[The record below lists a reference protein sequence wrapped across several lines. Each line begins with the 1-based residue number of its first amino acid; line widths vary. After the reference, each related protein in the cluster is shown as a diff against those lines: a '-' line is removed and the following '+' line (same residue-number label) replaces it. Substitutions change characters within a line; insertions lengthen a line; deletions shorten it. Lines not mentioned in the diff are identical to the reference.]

1 MWNSIDLSYLI
12 RYARWKK
19 ISQHLPSS
27 PVLNHPYMTRPE
39 PDTCT
44 SSTDTGEEES
54 MDTVEED
61 ELWGRIMLLYLY
73 LYTGNY
79 SLRFIF
85 APFALLSAGEFKT
98 GQIPISHI

>member
-27 PVLNHPYMTRPE
+27 PVLSHPYMTRPE

-61 ELWGRIMLLYLY
+61 ELWGRIML
-73 LYTGNY
+73 
-79 SLRFIF
+79 
-85 APFALLSAGEFKT
+85 
-98 GQIPISHI
+98 